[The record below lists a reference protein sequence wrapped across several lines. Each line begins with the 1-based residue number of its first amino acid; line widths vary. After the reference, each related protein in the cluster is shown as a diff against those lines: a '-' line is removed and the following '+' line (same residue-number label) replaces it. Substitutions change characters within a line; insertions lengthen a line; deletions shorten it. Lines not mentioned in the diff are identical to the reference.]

1 MERTTYLQ
9 EDQGNRNYQNSSILN
24 LKTFCNVDVENNA
37 RAVIVVSCY
46 SIKKKKKWK
55 MEVSLTSI
63 RECCILFFVSSW
75 PIIIFRI
82 FLWKMATAISRIE
95 KRQLKGKKK
104 VQLLPPVHTE
114 AECNIYLNVYWRWHR
129 WLAWQA
135 RSPLSNITNLAF

>member
-95 KRQLKGKKK
+95 KRQLKGKRKK
-104 VQLLPPVHTE
+104 KKYSYCLQYIPKLSAIYTLMFTGDDTAGWHGRRGVH
-114 AECNIYLNVYWRWHR
+114 CPIS
-129 WLAWQA
+129 Q
-135 RSPLSNITNLAF
+135 I